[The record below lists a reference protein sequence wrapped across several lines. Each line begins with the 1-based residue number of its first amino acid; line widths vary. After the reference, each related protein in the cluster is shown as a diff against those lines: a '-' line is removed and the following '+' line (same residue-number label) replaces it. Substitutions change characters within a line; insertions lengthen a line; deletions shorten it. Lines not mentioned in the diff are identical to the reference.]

1 MLGDPRRCAH
11 LKSPTVAA
19 IQRVHPRI
27 PCLREPRVP
36 SLRSIRPA
44 DRGPAVRCGSAG
56 GGGRG
61 ECWARARARG
71 VSGAPIWCVTHGAVP
86 TWKARACSAYS
97 GPITHLVWHHTLA
110 SRSLRRSGQRIAD
123 RRCGT
128 AAGGRARWRALGS
141 WLLTRLFRGAPPYGV
156 RPTELCL
163 PEKLNPVRH
172 TAGPSRIPRCT
183 PRPRSVRPDRPVAP
197 LDPAGGSRTGGA
209 RRLGEVQLVVGD
221 RKVPVPAVASR
232 RAQRVVEPADRGAVD
247 GCAHLEDHVIRGG
260 DEVQV
265 GREPSVTTEPTLA
278 QARPALEDQF
288 VRAEHLELC
297 KQVQQVVLGDV
308 QQRGVVG
315 VPTTSGVASDERPG
329 QTGHWL

>member
-123 RRCGT
+123 RRC
-128 AAGGRARWRALGS
+128 AAASGGRGAMESAGLVAPARRTVRFERSDVRNRRSGGALRWRGEEGGWRALGS

-163 PEKLNPVRH
+163 PEKPNPVRH
-172 TAGPSRIPRCT
+172 TAVPSRISCGTHGLIR
-183 PRPRSVRPDRPVAP
+183 RPVRSVRSGRRIADRRCAAVVRSGGWGEGAMESGQRGTFGSSGPSCETADRRCAAVRAA
-197 LDPAGGSRTGGA
+197 AGGGAA
-209 RRLGEVQLVVGD
+209 RRMLGSCSHTRRFRLGC
-221 RKVPVPAVASR
+221 PYLAV
-232 RAQRVVEPADRGAVD
+232 
-247 GCAHLEDHVIRGG
+247 
-260 DEVQV
+260 
-265 GREPSVTTEPTLA
+265 
-278 QARPALEDQF
+278 
-288 VRAEHLELC
+288 
-297 KQVQQVVLGDV
+297 
-308 QQRGVVG
+308 
-315 VPTTSGVASDERPG
+315 
-329 QTGHWL
+329 